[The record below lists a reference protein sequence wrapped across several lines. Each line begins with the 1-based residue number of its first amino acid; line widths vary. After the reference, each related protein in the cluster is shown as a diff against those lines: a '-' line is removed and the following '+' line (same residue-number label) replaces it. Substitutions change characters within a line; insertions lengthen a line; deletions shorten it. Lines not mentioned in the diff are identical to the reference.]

1 MLKLLAA
8 TTNPHKIKEF
18 QKMLGD
24 MENRVEIVSAS
35 SIRGIPEV
43 VEDGTTFEENAVKK
57 VLSASAY
64 ADMAAFADD
73 SGLEIEALDGRPG
86 VYSARYAGEGATQA
100 QMMEKVLKEMG
111 GTVHRKAR
119 FVCALALAYRGSL
132 VATFRGEVAGT
143 IATEPRGANGFG
155 YDPIFIPDGFDQTFG
170 ELPDETKERISH
182 RARAFAQAADFVRRE
197 LATMDDFEF
206 E

>member
-8 TTNPHKIKEF
+8 TTNQHKIQEF
-18 QKMLGD
+18 QKMLGEMAD
-24 MENRVEIVSAS
+24 RVEIVSAAA
-35 SIRGIPEV
+35 IKGIPEV
-43 VEDGTTFEENAVKK
+43 IEDGATFEENAVKK
-57 VLSASAY
+57 ALSASAY

-86 VYSARYAGEGATQA
+86 IHSARYAGEGADSA
-100 QMMEKVLKEMG
+100 QKMEKVLKEL
-111 GTVHRKAR
+111 GTTERRNAR
-119 FVCALALAYRGSL
+119 FVCAIALAYRGNL
-132 VATFRGEVAGT
+132 VATFQGEVSGS
-143 IATEPRGANGFG
+143 IATEPRGTHGFG

-170 ELPDETKERISH
+170 ELPEETKERISH
-182 RARAFAQAADFVRRE
+182 RARAFAQAADFVMKE